1 MSRRLKLIIT
11 IGAPVLLIA
20 ALIFKEQIFALS
32 AVLGKC
38 IFHEVTGL
46 HCTGCGN
53 TRSVKAL
60 MSGHILLSI
69 RNNPAI
75 LFLTIALGL
84 LYCEVAS
91 DVIGKPVKLLPRKA
105 WLWWTV
111 FALFII
117 FYIVRNFVSVL
128 APIPE
133 I

>member
-1 MSRRLKLIIT
+1 MSKRLKLIIV
-11 IGAPVLLIA
+11 IGAPIILII
-20 ALIFKEQIFALS
+20 ALIFKEQVFAMS

-38 IFHEVTGL
+38 IFHEVTGFY
-46 HCTGCGN
+46 CTGCGN

-60 MSGHILLSI
+60 MRGDILLSV

-75 LFLTIALGL
+75 VFLTVALGL
-84 LYCEVAS
+84 LYCEVAL
-91 DVIGKPVKLLPRKA
+91 DVIGKRVKLLPRKA

-117 FYIVRNFVSVL
+117 FYIVRNFVSGL

-133 I
+133 V